1 MTARDPNPHP
11 APANSNDDWQDWPPD
26 SSAGDPRS
34 EASLWLAKWADK
46 SITRVDHQALPAQP
60 TAGPSFGTEFALG
73 E

>member
-34 EASLWLAKWADK
+34 EASLWLAKWPDK
-46 SITRVDHQALPAQP
+46 GIARGGVGISERPLASASMRQGRRRA
-60 TAGPSFGTEFALG
+60 
-73 E
+73 